1 MIRCSDAVLGTEG
14 DALVCSI
21 SVEGQRLTRRRIWP
35 FKNRRPHL
43 QHSGWSLEF
52 IMCSARCRLS
62 KKYSSHN
69 AQYTPSIRIISVDMM
84 IDDNGWLVG
93 STVVVGCSKCCNCGD
108 PGCRAPFYTIR
119 WYAHVLTRLRHGLR
133 GNKYP
138 RLPVLH
144 LRVERRHFWFHGS
157 IVFDQFKRGYGP

>member
-1 MIRCSDAVLGTEG
+1 M
-14 DALVCSI
+14 LVYST
-21 SVEGQRLTRRRIWP
+21 SVERHQLTRRRIWP

-69 AQYTPSIRIISVDMM
+69 AQYTPSMRIISVDMM
-84 IDDNGWLVG
+84 IEDNGWLVG
-93 STVVVGCSKCCNCGD
+93 SMVVVVGCSKCCNCGD
-108 PGCRAPFYTIR
+108 PGCRAHLFYILR
-119 WYAHVLTRLRHGLR
+119 WYAHVLTRLRHDLR
-133 GNKYP
+133 RNIL
-138 RLPVLH
+138 RL
-144 LRVERRHFWFHGS
+144 ESKGGIFWFHGR